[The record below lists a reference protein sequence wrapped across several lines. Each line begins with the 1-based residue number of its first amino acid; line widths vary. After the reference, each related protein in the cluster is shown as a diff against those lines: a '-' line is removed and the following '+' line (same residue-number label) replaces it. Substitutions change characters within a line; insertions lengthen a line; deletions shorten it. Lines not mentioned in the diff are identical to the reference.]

1 MDIHQAYNFFLKINV
16 IDVSNEGQ
24 LAFLEAIQVLN
35 NKLALWIAT
44 RVHRE
49 EHHHQ
54 TEGET
59 GFREKHQRDDQ
70 HLL

>member
-35 NKLALWIAT
+35 NKLAL
-44 RVHRE
+44 
-49 EHHHQ
+49 
-54 TEGET
+54 
-59 GFREKHQRDDQ
+59 
-70 HLL
+70 